1 MSAYLCSDDTL
12 NALSTFYYMKSGKT
26 DAERKSNILRAIRRV
41 NKDSWYENQ
50 ETMISVPTDT
60 FEDRMKLHA
69 KFDKFCEGLYDIWY
83 YQYSNECIYEVIF
96 NILLRENQKSL
107 LARYPNDKEYAERPS
122 YVYRMSNVV
131 NFWDDHKQ
139 LGYLVGIINN
149 YDYQSCEHGNYQ
161 DSLGY
166 AILDQ
171 IKELLLRELQLGEI
185 WDFDERK
192 FIEENKLF
200 QPIS

>member
-26 DAERKSNILRAIRRV
+26 DEERKSYVMRAIRSV
-41 NKDSWYENQ
+41 EKDRWYETQ
-50 ETMISVPTDT
+50 ETMKSVPTDT

-69 KFDKFCEGLYDIWY
+69 KFDKFCDGLFDIWFH
-83 YQYSNECIYEVIF
+83 QYSNECIYEVIF
-96 NILLRENQKSL
+96 NILLRENQNSL
-107 LARYPNDKEYAERPS
+107 MARYNDKEYAERLS
-122 YVYRMSNVV
+122 YNRRMSNVV
-131 NFWDDHKQ
+131 NYWDDHNQ

-149 YDYQSCEHGNYQ
+149 YDYQSCEHDNYKN
-161 DSLGY
+161 SLAY

-171 IKELLLRELQLGEI
+171 IKDMLLRELQLGQI
-185 WDFDERK
+185 WDFDETK
-192 FIEENKLF
+192 FINEGKLF